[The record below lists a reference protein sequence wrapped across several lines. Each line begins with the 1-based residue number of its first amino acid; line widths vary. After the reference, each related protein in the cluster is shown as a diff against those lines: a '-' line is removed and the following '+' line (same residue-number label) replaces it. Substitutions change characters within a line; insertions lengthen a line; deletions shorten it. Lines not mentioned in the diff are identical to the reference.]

1 MLLETAR
8 REHSEVVNSSERL
21 SEECQGLRADLL
33 QQVDMVA
40 QRDEVIRQLRD
51 QADAQWASGWLA
63 FQQKATRM
71 YSDLDFDFDLP
82 SDGEAE
88 ESFGTNE
95 SPEPST
101 RAEAP
106 SRSSSSET

>member
-1 MLLETAR
+1 ML
-8 REHSEVVNSSERL
+8 NGRL
-21 SEECQGLRADLL
+21 GGLLFNF
-33 QQVDMVA
+33 
-40 QRDEVIRQLRD
+40 
-51 QADAQWASGWLA
+51 G
-63 FQQKATRM
+63 
-71 YSDLDFDFDLP
+71 LDFDFDLP
-82 SDGEAE
+82 SDGEVK